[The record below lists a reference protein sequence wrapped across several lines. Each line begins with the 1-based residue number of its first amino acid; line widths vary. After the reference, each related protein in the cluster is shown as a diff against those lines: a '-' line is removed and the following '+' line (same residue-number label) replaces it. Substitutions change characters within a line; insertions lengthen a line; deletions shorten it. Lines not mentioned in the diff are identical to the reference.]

1 MRVGQKQNIL
11 EAIQVLNGPLVNTQ
25 GGSPLDSG
33 GWPSFDLRL
42 KSKREINVAI
52 AMLKNKLIGLF
63 FFICS
68 FITVSLS

>member
-25 GGSPLDSG
+25 CSRAVDLG
-33 GWPSFDLRL
+33 GWPSLDLRL
-42 KSKREINVAI
+42 KSKHEINSAI
-52 AMLKNKLIGLF
+52 AVLKNKLIGL
-63 FFICS
+63 FICS